1 MLIKEKLSMSSLPKD
16 LVVIRE
22 PAPTITGLNHPT
34 YSVHYIR
41 VSNNDDL
48 DELLKGKLLD
58 DFEPSHVILKGEII
72 PHSGAM
78 GSVPT
83 KSVEAAV
90 QLAKATLADAGSEP
104 RRAGLAPNTP
114 IYHASP
120 GQPLSP
126 V

>member
-1 MLIKEKLSMSSLPKD
+1 MPSD
-16 LVVIRE
+16 LVVIKE
-22 PAPTITGLNHPT
+22 PSPTIGGLNHPT

-41 VSNNDDL
+41 VLNNADL

-58 DFEPSHVILKGEII
+58 DFATSHILFNGEMFPQAI
-72 PHSGAM
+72 
-78 GSVPT
+78 GSVD
-83 KSVEAAV
+83 EAV

-120 GQPLSP
+120 GQPLLP